1 MEKPIKI
8 KIPLTLEVVKK
19 LHAGDRVE
27 ISGVIYTARDAAHKR
42 TIGRSKGEVDISSLL
57 EGQIIYYAGPA
68 PARPGRVIGSCGPTT
83 SSRMDPWTVP
93 LLRMGLRGMIGKGE
107 RGPEVVDAMK
117 KYGAVYFAATG
128 GAGALL
134 STFVRKAQVI
144 AYSDLGPEA
153 IYRLEVK
160 NFPVICAIDCHG
172 NNLYDQWKVKC

>member
-8 KIPLTLEVVKK
+8 KLPLTVEIVKK

-27 ISGVIYTARDAAHKR
+27 ISGTIYTARDVAHKR
-42 TIGRSKGEVDISSLL
+42 TIRGSKEEGNISSLL
-57 EGQIIYYAGPA
+57 EGQVIYYTGPA

-93 LLRMGLRGMIGKGE
+93 LLRTGLRGMIGKGE
-107 RGPEVVDAMK
+107 RGPEVIDAMK
-117 KYGAVYFAATG
+117 RYGAVYFVATG

-160 NFPVICAIDCHG
+160 DFPVIVAIDSHG
-172 NNLYDQWKVKC
+172 NNLYDRWKARC